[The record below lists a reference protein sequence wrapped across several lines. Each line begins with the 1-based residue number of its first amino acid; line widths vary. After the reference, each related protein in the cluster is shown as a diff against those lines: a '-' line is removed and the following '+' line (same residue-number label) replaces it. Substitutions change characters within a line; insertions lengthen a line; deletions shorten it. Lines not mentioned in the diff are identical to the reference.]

1 MRLKFLCLNL
11 WQGGNLLDEAVAWI
25 KRENPDVIVMQEVYD
40 GKDPSWERRFRS
52 MDVLRETLGYPHDVF
67 APAFLERM
75 TFGKMEQGNAVFSR
89 FPITESDTIF
99 YDVPYGEREDTPEY
113 FERTPRNLQ
122 RVTLD
127 VNGIETNIF
136 NTQGV
141 WGKDG
146 RDSERRI
153 EMGRAIAGAVRGA
166 ANVIL
171 AGDFNVN
178 PDTESISQIEGEL
191 KNVFKDE
198 LASTFNMKQKTN
210 PVFATAVVDMVF
222 VSPTMMVVSK
232 SCPNVNVSDH
242 LPLVVTIAMP
252 PETP

>member
-11 WQGGNLLDEAVAWI
+11 WQGGNLLDEAIAWI
-25 KRENPDVIVMQEVYD
+25 KQEDPDVIAMQEVYD

-52 MDVLRETLGYPHDVF
+52 MDVLREALGYPHAAF
-67 APAFLERM
+67 APAFLER
-75 TFGKMEQGNAVFSR
+75 TAFGKVEQGNAVFSR
-89 FPITESDTIF
+89 FPMTESAPIF
-99 YDVPYGEREDTPEY
+99 YDVPYGEREDKPEY

-122 RVTLD
+122 RVALD
-127 VNGIETNIF
+127 VNGIEMDIF

-146 RDSERRI
+146 RDNERRI
-153 EMGRAIAGAVRGA
+153 EMGRVIAEAVRDA

-178 PDTESISQIEGEL
+178 PDTESVSRIEREL
-191 KNVFKDE
+191 GNVFKDG

-222 VSPTMMVVSK
+222 VSPTMTVVSK

-242 LPLVVTIAMP
+242 LPLLVTLEIP
-252 PETP
+252 DR